1 MAVLHLDSI
10 GSATPNQEVDKRREK
25 RPALWLGTSTPT
37 EEKEEEEELE
47 AFVCA
52 VVYVCSFLSSTWAE
66 HWQKYTDGLD
76 SCL

>member
-37 EEKEEEEELE
+37 EEKEEEELE

-52 VVYVCSFLSSTWAE
+52 VYVCAV
-66 HWQKYTDGLD
+66 
-76 SCL
+76 